1 MFLTKIAIKR
11 PISVTMIYLAILVIA
26 AYAIMHI
33 PLSLMPN
40 LSYPK
45 LNVSAYWQDASPE
58 EVEANVTSQLESI
71 GSTIPGIINVS
82 STSSREFS
90 QVELKFDRNIDMD
103 FARFE
108 LNEKLQ
114 LLQEKLPDKVVPRIQ
129 AYVPYEFRENDFLKY
144 GISGPY
150 EPGEMNKQI
159 NRYLKYQ
166 LSAVDGV
173 SAVSVRGVVE
183 REINIILHDSEL
195 NHVSPSEIRQK
206 LQDSGNKVSF
216 SGLSELGQSYQ
227 VQLNDSFD
235 KLDELEDII
244 INRFDGSRV
253 RLGDISTIK
262 WDFATANSIMR
273 YNGLPQ
279 ITLTIDREETTN
291 SIQLA
296 KQLKKIMKD
305 RGVLLPDDIEIIK
318 LEDES
323 ETIATD
329 LNMLYARG
337 FISIFIIFIVL
348 LIFLRHAQSTIL
360 VLITIF
366 LSSALTFIFM
376 YYMGIGLNMLSLAG
390 LALGFGMM
398 VDNSIVVY
406 ENIFR
411 FQHHGVKP
419 HQAAILGVNEVAL
432 PITASTLTTIIVF
445 APFLYMQGDLKIF
458 YLPFVYSMVLSLLSS
473 LFVSFT
479 FIPLASIKFLKIKSA
494 NHLPEEEL
502 KFNPELTWFQK
513 VVKFLLRWRWIW
525 VLLVVAFLGYS
536 TWIFVEKV
544 DKGFTFNMGKD
555 DYLQIYITM
564 PLGSNIDQTNEIVKM
579 FEGKIVGNEHVLS
592 TKTNVNTRFA
602 YMRVDFSE
610 EEKKTANPL
619 VMREKLKAF
628 ATNFGGVRV
637 SIYGFGPS
645 FGGGGGTTSNFSVT
659 LQGYNYSELKKL
671 SEELADFL
679 QHANKRVQNMDTNS
693 SSWWKSDRLF
703 EYEIV
708 FDRDKLATFQTD
720 IFTVIGQVYQKLQT
734 QQGSFEHKIGKEEF
748 TILVKDEGHEDFT
761 IEDLRELV
769 VSNRSGA
776 QLKLSQVSSI
786 TKQEILPE
794 INREDE
800 LYTRMVK
807 FDYRGSYKKGKR
819 FVDGMKKVFPLPI
832 GYSFAKER
840 NYNFDDDEE
849 KNQMLYLL
857 LFAVILVYMSLA
869 SLFESFR
876 YPFIILLTLPL
887 AFIGVAFAFYFA
899 DETFAASARIGLVL
913 LAGIVVNNSIIMVF
927 HINQLRDHGI
937 ELTNAILQSVRDRA
951 RPILMTSLTTVMAL
965 VPMLVKVESGK
976 NDFWRLLS
984 LSTIGGLITSTFF
997 VLTFIPVLYFFLS
1010 KKKRS

>member
-11 PISVTMIYLAILVIA
+11 PISVIMIYLAILVIA

-45 LNVSAYWQDASPE
+45 LNISAYWQDASPE
-58 EVEANVTSQLESI
+58 EVEANVTSQLEAI

-82 STSSREFS
+82 STSYRQSSR
-90 QVELKFDRNIDMD
+90 VELKFDRNIDMD

-114 LLQEKLPDKVVPRIQ
+114 LLQDKLPDGVTPRIQ
-129 AYVPYEFRENDFLKY
+129 AFVPREFRESEFLQY

-150 EPGEMNKQI
+150 EPNEMKKLI

-173 SAVSVRGVVE
+173 SAVDINGVNE
-183 REINIILHDSEL
+183 RQINIILHDSEL
-195 NHVSPSEIRQK
+195 NHVNSNDIKQK
-206 LQDSGNKVSF
+206 LQDSGSKVSF
-216 SGLSELGQSYQ
+216 SGLDELGQSYQ
-227 VQLNDSFD
+227 VQLKDNFENIR
-235 KLDELEDII
+235 ELEDII
-244 INRFDGSRV
+244 INRYDGSRV
-253 RLGDISTIK
+253 RLADISTIK
-262 WDFATANSIMR
+262 WEFDTANSIMR

-279 ITLTIDREETTN
+279 ITLTIGREETTN

-296 KQLKKIMKD
+296 KQLKKIMKE
-305 RGVLLPDDIEIIK
+305 RGSLLPEDIEIIK

-323 ETIATD
+323 EAITTD

-366 LSSALTFIFM
+366 FSSALTFIFM
-376 YYMGIGLNMLSLAG
+376 YYLGIGLNMLSLAG

-494 NHLPEEEL
+494 NYLPEEEL

-525 VLLVVAFLGYS
+525 VALVIGFLGYS

-544 DKGFTFNMGKD
+544 DKGFTFNLGKD
-555 DYLQIYITM
+555 DYLQIQISM
-564 PLGSNIDQTNEIVKM
+564 PLGSNIDQTNDIVKM
-579 FEGKIVGNEHVLS
+579 FEKKIVENEHVLS
-592 TKTNVNTRFA
+592 TKTKVYTSYG

-619 VMREKLKAF
+619 VMREKLKAY

-637 SIYGFGPS
+637 WVIGFGPS

-659 LQGYNYSELKKL
+659 LQGYNYSDLKQL
-671 SEELADFL
+671 SEELAGFL
-679 QHANKRVQNMDTNS
+679 QQANKRVQNMDTNS
-693 SSWWKSDRLF
+693 SGWWKSDRLF
-703 EYEIV
+703 EYQIM
-708 FDRDKLATFQTD
+708 FDRDKLAVFQTD
-720 IFTVIGQVYQKLQT
+720 IATIIGQVYQKLKT
-734 QQGSFEHKIGKEEF
+734 QQGGFEHKIGKEEF
-748 TILVKDEGHEDFT
+748 TILVKDEGHAEFS

-769 VSNRSGA
+769 VMNRAGA
-776 QLKLSQVSSI
+776 QLKLSEVATI
-786 TKQEILPE
+786 LKQEILPE
-794 INREDE
+794 IIREDE

-819 FVDGMKKVFPLPI
+819 FVDGMKEVFPLPI
-832 GYSFAKER
+832 GYTFAKER
-840 NYNFDDDEE
+840 NYNFDSDDD
-849 KNQMLYLL
+849 KKQMMYLL

-899 DETFAASARIGLVL
+899 DETFAEAARIGLVL

-937 ELTNAILQSVRDRA
+937 ELKSAILQSVRDRT

-965 VPMLVKVESGK
+965 VPMLVKVEAGK

-1010 KKKRS
+1010 KKKR